1 MTVPLAVRY
10 EIEELLAEYVAVLDA
25 MDLERWPEFFTEQGF
40 YEIIPRENY
49 ERGLPLA
56 IMRCESKGM
65 LKDRV
70 VAIRDT
76 MMYEPR
82 YMRHIISA
90 IRVTGESPEGIT
102 VETNYAVFETLIDD
116 LTRVFNVGRYLDR
129 IVHEAGQLKFA
140 EKHCVYDSLLVPNSL
155 IYPL

>member
-1 MTVPLAVRY
+1 MRSRT
-10 EIEELLAEYVAVLDA
+10 LLAEYAAVLDA
-25 MDLERWPEFFTEQGF
+25 VDLERWPEFFTEQCF

-49 ERGLPLA
+49 DRGLPLA

-82 YMRHIISA
+82 YMRHMISA

-102 VETNYAVFETLIDD
+102 VEANYAVFETPH
-116 LTRVFNVGRYLDR
+116 R
-129 IVHEAGQLKFA
+129 
-140 EKHCVYDSLLVPNSL
+140 
-155 IYPL
+155 

>member
-1 MTVPLAVRY
+1 MAVPLAVRY
-10 EIEELLAEYVAVLDA
+10 EIEELLAEYAAVLDA
-25 MDLERWPEFFTEQGF
+25 MDLERWPEFFTEQCF

-49 ERGLPLA
+49 DRGLPMA

-82 YMRHIISA
+82 YMRHINSA
-90 IRVTGESPEGIT
+90 IRVTCESPQGST
-102 VETNYAVFETLIDD
+102 VEANYAVFETLIDD
-116 LTRVFNVGRYLDR
+116 LTRVFTVGRYLDR
-129 IVHEAGQLKFA
+129 IVREAGHLKFA